1 VIYRLLCV
9 VLLVVSTV
17 GLATT
22 DRPAFLFALIIAI
35 YALGVSFTRRP
46 A

>member
-1 VIYRLLCV
+1 MIYRLLCV

-22 DRPAFLFALIIAI
+22 DRPAFLFALIITT
-35 YALGVSFTRRP
+35 YALALSFSRRH